1 MQIINLYRVIRP
13 DGGVTVT
20 PNKPDNYEKVMYRI
34 VADEGKEL
42 VNGDTRTTCAD
53 VESAAGWT
61 ETEIKESTETELEDA
76 IAALNLLG
84 VEAK

>member
-20 PNKPDNYEKVMYRI
+20 PNKPDSYEKVMYRI

-42 VNGDTRTTCAD
+42 VNGNMRTSCAD
-53 VESAAGWT
+53 VESTDGWA
-61 ETEIKESTETELEDA
+61 EVEAQSEESELEDA
-76 IAALNLLG
+76 VAALNLLG
-84 VEAK
+84 VEAE

>member
-20 PNKPDNYEKVMYRI
+20 PNKPDSYEKMMYRI

-42 VNGDTRTTCAD
+42 VNGDMRTSCAD
-53 VESAAGWT
+53 VVSTDGWT
-61 ETEIKESTETELEDA
+61 EVYAQSEETELEDA
-76 IAALNLLG
+76 ISALNLLG

>member
-20 PNKPDNYEKVMYRI
+20 PNKPDSYEKVMYRI

-42 VNGDTRTTCAD
+42 VNGDVRTSCTD
-53 VESAAGWT
+53 VESTDGWV
-61 ETEIKESTETELEDA
+61 EVEAQSEESELEDA
-76 IAALNLLG
+76 VAALNLLG
-84 VEAK
+84 VEAE

>member
-1 MQIINLYRVIRP
+1 MQIINIYRVIRP

-42 VNGDTRTTCAD
+42 VNGDVRTSCAD
-53 VESAAGWT
+53 VESTDGWV
-61 ETEIKESTETELEDA
+61 EVEAQSEATELEDA

>member
-20 PNKPDNYEKVMYRI
+20 PNKPDSYEKVMYRI

-42 VNGDTRTTCAD
+42 VNGNMRTSCAD
-53 VESAAGWT
+53 VESTDGWV
-61 ETEIKESTETELEDA
+61 EVEAQSEESELEDTV
-76 IAALNLLG
+76 AALNLLG
-84 VEAK
+84 VEAE